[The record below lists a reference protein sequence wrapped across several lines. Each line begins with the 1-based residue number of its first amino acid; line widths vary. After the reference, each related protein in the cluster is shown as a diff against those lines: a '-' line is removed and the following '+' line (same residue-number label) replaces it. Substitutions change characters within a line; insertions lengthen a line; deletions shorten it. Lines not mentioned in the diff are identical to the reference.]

1 MKMKRN
7 WIYWFMMNG
16 FKMTVIIN
24 GTEDEMRAYLPE
36 INPKQNG
43 KYSGATDA
51 EVEAAKKLGL
61 PVYLAPTL

>member
-1 MKMKRN
+1 MKRN

-24 GTEDEMRAYLPE
+24 GTEDEMRDYLSE
-36 INPKQNG
+36 VNPNGNG
-43 KYSGATDA
+43 KYSGATDS

-61 PVYLAPTL
+61 PIYLAPTL

>member
-1 MKMKRN
+1 MKRN

-24 GTEDEMRAYLPE
+24 GTEDEMRAYLSE
-36 INPKQNG
+36 INPKMDG
-43 KYSGATDA
+43 RYSGATDE
-51 EVEAAKKLGL
+51 EVAAAKKLGL